1 MPPPSAGSGRTADPE
16 ASTDREGA
24 TDPGPPVGT
33 ARPRETPPLWGYA
46 LRIVGLFVVV
56 GAGLGLANN
65 FVLGFLIEQFVDPGG
80 NPTDNTLV
88 GIMLV
93 NAIVTPVVLGPL
105 IAAGASLALGRALP
119 DRRLAATAV
128 GAGVSVVGFYL
139 MAFVALFLT
148 VVVLAQYG
156 GGGGGA
162 GGGGSGGPF
171 DPMAL
176 VSLILEAGIPAAIV
190 GTVAAYIGT
199 RL

>member
-1 MPPPSAGSGRTADPE
+1 MPPPSAGSGRTVDSE
-16 ASTDREGA
+16 ASADREGA
-24 TDPGPPVGT
+24 ADPGTAGEATPRGT
-33 ARPRETPPLWGYA
+33 PSLWGYA
-46 LRIVGLFVVV
+46 LGVVGLFVVV
-56 GAGLGLANN
+56 GVGLGLANN

-80 NPTDNTLV
+80 APTDNTLV

-93 NAIVTPVVLGPL
+93 DAIVTPVVLGPL

-128 GAGVSVVGFYL
+128 GAGVSIVGFYL
-139 MAFVALFLT
+139 MASVSLFLT
-148 VVVLAQYG
+148 FVVLTQYG
-156 GGGGGA
+156 GGGGGS
-162 GGGGSGGPF
+162 GGGGPF

-190 GTVAAYIGT
+190 GAVAAYVGT